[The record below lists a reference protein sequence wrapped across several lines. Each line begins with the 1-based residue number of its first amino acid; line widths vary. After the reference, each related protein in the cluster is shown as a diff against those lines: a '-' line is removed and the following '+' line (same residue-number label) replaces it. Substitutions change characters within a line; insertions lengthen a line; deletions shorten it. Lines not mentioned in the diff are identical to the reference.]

1 MGSMPRK
8 RSLLSTLTLVGDTVK
23 TSVNAALFL
32 AALSA
37 LGTVTAFGASLLED
51 GGAAPGP
58 NVAVYSKADLR
69 LRTYEK
75 VLIEDVRISY
85 DESSAYKGFTP
96 AQQEKI
102 REAAGAAIRAAI
114 GERFAIATDAGPGVL
129 RVRPAIT
136 GVRAEEKK
144 KRFWTYTP
152 FGFVKGRIDAATGK
166 NIALL
171 SATAEIEL
179 LDGESGECLAAVIDL
194 NAGYESDA
202 ASEEFASFRAVV
214 AKLGGWT
221 HRLVKQVAAPTG
233 AG

>member
-1 MGSMPRK
+1 VNT
-8 RSLLSTLTLVGDTVK
+8 SL
-23 TSVNAALFL
+23 NAALIF

-37 LGTVTAFGASLLED
+37 LGATSTFGASRVEV
-51 GGAAPGP
+51 GASAAPGP
-58 NVAVYSKADLR
+58 NVLVYSKADVGP
-69 LRTYEK
+69 RTYEK

-85 DESSAYKGFTP
+85 DESSAYKDFTP
-96 AQQEKI
+96 AQQERI
-102 REAAGAAIRAAI
+102 REAAAAAIRAAI
-114 GERFAIATDAGPGVL
+114 GERFAIVTEPGPGVL

-152 FGFVKGRIDAATGK
+152 FGFVKGRVDAATGK

-179 LDGESGECLAAVIDL
+179 LDAESGECLAAVADL
-194 NAGYESDA
+194 NAGYESA
-202 ASEEFASFRAVV
+202 TSQEYASFRAVV

-221 HRLVKQVAAPTG
+221 HRLVKQVAAPTV